1 MVSFGLCASFLSVMT
16 TISYIILAVV
26 VLLLMITIH
35 EFGHYTFGKWLGFK
49 INEFSVGF
57 GKAIF
62 SKKRKNG
69 EVFSI
74 RIIPLGGYCAFAGED
89 EDDKDPN
96 AFNNK
101 PCWKRIIVLLGGVT
115 FNFLSAIIFS
125 FILLVS
131 FGYDIPKV
139 QEASVNQQYVYEYN
153 QTVPDEEKIG
163 SLQNGDV
170 IRAIDGKKISFIT
183 GNTYANLI
191 SSYKVGD
198 KFTLTVQRVGEK
210 EYVSFETTKFDDG
223 KTDGGILGIVSSPY
237 RYSFVEALRDC
248 VPLTCA
254 FAWKVL
260 VFLFMLITG
269 GVALTDIGGPIT
281 TIGVVAEYS
290 QMNIANLFV
299 FLPLIAANLA
309 VFNILPIPSLDGS
322 RIVFTLIEMIRR
334 KPINRKVEGYI
345 HLAGICVL
353 FAFVIFVDIFN
364 LIW

>member
-1 MVSFGLCASFLSVMT
+1 M
-16 TISYIILAVV
+16 
-26 VLLLMITIH
+26 
-35 EFGHYTFGKWLGFK
+35 
-49 INEFSVGF
+49 
-57 GKAIF
+57 
-62 SKKRKNG
+62 
-69 EVFSI
+69 
-74 RIIPLGGYCAFAGED
+74 
-89 EDDKDPN
+89 
-96 AFNNK
+96 
-101 PCWKRIIVLLGGVT
+101 GGVT

-139 QEASVNQQYVYEYN
+139 QDASLNQQYVYEYN
-153 QTVPDEEKIG
+153 QTVPDEEKIE

-170 IRAIDGKKISFIT
+170 IRAINGTKVSFIT
-183 GNTYANLI
+183 GNTYASLI
-191 SSYKVGD
+191 KKYNVGD
-198 KFTLTVQRVGEK
+198 KFEITVQRTGEK
-210 EYVSFETTKFDDG
+210 DYVTITTTKFDDG
-223 KTDGGILGIVSSPY
+223 KTEGGVLGVMSKAY
-237 RYSFVEALRDC
+237 RYNFWEALRDC

-269 GVALTDIGGPIT
+269 GVALTDVGGPIT

-299 FLPLIAANLA
+299 FVPLIAANLA
-309 VFNILPIPSLDGS
+309 VFNILPIPALDGS
-322 RIVFTLIEMIRR
+322 RVMFTIIEWIRK

-345 HLAGICVL
+345 HLVGLCVL